1 MDVSAELTSLSKK
14 SSNVQKDIT
23 VLDKK
28 TTKLQKSVTILQKD
42 VSVLKID
49 VSELKQDVSTLKVLY
64 STIGDKLEEN
74 NRLIESKYSDIF
86 NLVDGLASE
95 IKDQRDFRI
104 ITTHKV
110 SSHHKR
116 LNKLEKVVYST

>member
-1 MDVSAELTSLSKK
+1 MDISSKLTNLSKK
-14 SSNVQKDIT
+14 SSDMQKDIT
-23 VLDKK
+23 VLK
-28 TTKLQKSVTILQKD
+28 KD
-42 VSVLKID
+42 VSGQKKDISV
-49 VSELKQDVSTLKVLY
+49 LKQDVSSLKVLY
-64 STIGDKLEEN
+64 STLVGKLEEN

-110 SSHHKR
+110 SCHHKR
-116 LNKLEKVVYST
+116 LNKLEKVVFTT